1 MSVTEDLA
9 KDYRVAF
16 LHYLSRQEEAAL
28 HRGYELGRGAFADGV
43 SVLDLARMHH
53 DVLLDVLR
61 DTRADELPGAAA
73 AASEFFLAVLSTFDL
88 AQRAFLDRLAG
99 AGAESGVSA
108 PRPRPGGATDDA
120 TPDPAG
126 SRS

>member
-1 MSVTEDLA
+1 MTGAEDLA

-16 LHYLSRQEEAAL
+16 LHFLSSREEAAL

-61 DTRADELPGAAA
+61 DTPAEELTDAAT

-88 AQRAFLDRLAG
+88 AQRAFLDRLQADG
-99 AGAESGVSA
+99 TA
-108 PRPRPGGATDDA
+108 PAR
-120 TPDPAG
+120 
-126 SRS
+126 